1 MESVSKRLGYQCC
14 FCGESI
20 FEEAHDPV
28 LLSIQLPEGAVQQIY
43 SHSECLK
50 TRLHTSVPVALFDDD
65 LR

>member
-1 MESVSKRLGYQCC
+1 
-14 FCGESI
+14 
-20 FEEAHDPV
+20 